1 MGDSILGYKVRKG
14 IITESRKS
22 FLDSVTALNN
32 RMVHNVF
39 RTIAYTTRID
49 NEVIF
54 LTKVF

>member
-22 FLDSVTALNN
+22 FLDSVMALNN